1 MEAAWLEQL
10 RASGD
15 IPCLDTRQR
24 LQPASQL
31 LVNDADF
38 LPVAVIHEHKPKFIH
53 GKVKADW
60 ARALGVPSLRQLVL
74 SDEKAV
80 VVSAGMRADV
90 DVLFVRNRCFLHF
103 ASSESMR
110 EQAWRSQ
117 AT

>member
-1 MEAAWLEQL
+1 MFHECEYRLYFSVGLDAAWLEQL

-15 IPCLDTRQR
+15 IPCLDSRQR

-38 LPVAVIHEHKPKFIH
+38 LPVAVTHEHKPKFIH
-53 GKVKADW
+53 GKVKAEW

-80 VVSAGMRADV
+80 MVRAGECV
-90 DVLFVRNRCFLHF
+90 DVKLSPAC
-103 ASSESMR
+103 SDSMR
-110 EQAWRSQ
+110 RI
-117 AT
+117 